1 MTVVAQVHMCL
12 PYPLPSHRPA
22 CGCQE
27 SRSLAV
33 PAPHACACLCTLSG
47 PLFIQAPRFTRW
59 YGWSSIK
66 SDDED
71 NFRKRPRVAATLG
84 SSARA
89 RQRPPPSREENR
101 QRGHRRRECLRRP
114 LQRRG
119 LAVLP
124 LSAELYHALE
134 RTAPEGNVG
143 RLLWARVRQ
152 EYPCAWHHIPGQR

>member
-12 PYPLPSHRPA
+12 PYPLPSHLPA
-22 CGCQE
+22 CGCQG

-71 NFRKRPRVAATLG
+71 NFSKRPRVAVTSLLLSG
-84 SSARA
+84 GPRSARA
-89 RQRPPPSREENR
+89 A
-101 QRGHRRRECLRRP
+101 G
-114 LQRRG
+114 
-119 LAVLP
+119 
-124 LSAELYHALE
+124 
-134 RTAPEGNVG
+134 VG
-143 RLLWARVRQ
+143 RSHKWNWGHFLPVVLIMLPHERLHLLEGTPPAVALPNHMLHR
-152 EYPCAWHHIPGQR
+152 PGRKVDLAQAQVHRNF